1 MKPNRG
7 GTREGAGRKPSGKP
21 SIVMRVPAELLPM
34 IEDAKLG
41 LPPKINIHLA
51 TDNELVKELER
62 RGFEVSL
69 YTEPLSMLTSKKEIK
84 KKKDIQTKTIEENQ
98 VNTIFRNAGFT

>member
-1 MKPNRG
+1 MKSNRG
-7 GTREGAGRKPSGKP
+7 GVREGAGRKPSGKQ
-21 SIVMRVPAELLPM
+21 SIVMRVPVELVPI

-51 TDNELVKELER
+51 TDDELVKELER

-69 YTEPLSMLTSKKEIK
+69 YTEPLFSTTSKKYE
-84 KKKDIQTKTIEENQ
+84 
-98 VNTIFRNAGFT
+98 

>member
-1 MKPNRG
+1 MKSNRG
-7 GTREGAGRKPSGKP
+7 GIREGAGRKPSGKQ
-21 SIVMRVPAELLPM
+21 SIVMRVPVELVPI

-51 TDNELVKELER
+51 TDDELVKELER

-69 YTEPLSMLTSKKEIK
+69 YTEPLLCLTSKKRTKE
-84 KKKDIQTKTIEENQ
+84 KKDIQAKTIAQNYA
-98 VNTIFRNAGFT
+98 NNKFREIGFT

>member
-1 MKPNRG
+1 MKSNRG
-7 GTREGAGRKPSGKP
+7 GIREGAGRKPSGKQ
-21 SIVMRVPAELLPM
+21 SIVMRVPVELLPM

-41 LPPKINIHLA
+41 LPPKINLHLA

-69 YTEPLSMLTSKKEIK
+69 YTEPLSMFKSKKERK
-84 KKKDIQTKTIEENQ
+84 KKQDIQAKTIAESQAN
-98 VNTIFRNAGFT
+98 IILRNAGFT

>member
-1 MKPNRG
+1 M
-7 GTREGAGRKPSGKP
+7 
-21 SIVMRVPAELLPM
+21 
-34 IEDAKLG
+34 
-41 LPPKINIHLA
+41 PPKINLHLA

-69 YTEPLSMLTSKKEIK
+69 YTEPLSMLTSKRERK
-84 KKKDIQTKTIEENQ
+84 KKQDIQAKTIEKNQ